1 MSGPAGVE
9 PQALL
14 VFVTIAS
21 AEEGRALARDL
32 VSSRLAAC
40 VNVIPGI
47 TSIYR
52 WQNAVEESA
61 ETLLVL
67 KTTPER
73 YPELEAA
80 IRSRH
85 SYELPEIL
93 ALPVAAGFEP
103 YLAWVRA
110 SVEGA

>member
-14 VFVTIAS
+14 VFVTISS

-32 VSSRLAAC
+32 VTSRLAAC

-47 TSIYR
+47 SSIYR
-52 WQNAVEESA
+52 WKDAVEESA
-61 ETLLVL
+61 EALLVI

-73 YPELEAA
+73 YPELESA

-93 ALPVAAGFEP
+93 AIPVTAGLEP
-103 YLAWVRA
+103 YLAWVGA